1 LPRKLAIANQ
11 KGGVGKT
18 TTAINLAACFS
29 YAGRRTLLVDL
40 DPQGNATTGLGLAKD
55 PALGVA
61 AVLEGRTEGVVS
73 PTAFEGLSVLVSSAG
88 LLTGEGVLATD
99 AGRITFMGSL
109 RAVGAPFDEVLLDC
123 PPALGLLT
131 RCTLALA
138 DQVLVPIQ
146 CEFFA
151 MEGLA
156 QLLAVVDEVRG
167 RDNPG
172 LTLAGVLP
180 TMYDPYLPFH
190 VEVVENLRQHLGDK
204 VLKTVIERDVALAE
218 AASHGVPVVEYDCLS
233 RGAFGYV
240 ELGKELESH
249 GRTPTG

>member
-29 YAGRRTLLVDL
+29 YAGRKTLLVDL
-40 DPQGNATTGLGLAKD
+40 DPQGNATTGLGLTKD
-55 PALGVA
+55 PARGVA

-73 PTAFEGLSVLVSSAG
+73 PTSLEGLSVLASSAG
-88 LLTGEGVLATD
+88 LLAGEGLLATA
-99 AGRITFMGSL
+99 AGRSAFLAALEATC
-109 RAVGAPFDEVLLDC
+109 APFDEVLLDC
-123 PPALGLLT
+123 PPALGGTT
-131 RCTLALA
+131 RCILAVA
-138 DQVLVPIQ
+138 DEVLVPIQ

-156 QLLAVVDEVRG
+156 QLLSVVEEVRG
-167 RDNPG
+167 SENPR
-172 LTLAGVLP
+172 LALAGVLP
-180 TMYDPYLPFH
+180 TMYDPHLPFH
-190 VEVVENLRQHLGDK
+190 EEVVENLRQHLGDK